1 MNKTVW
7 TFGIVSGLV
16 AIVMMALVVPQLRA
30 QETGMADILGYSS
43 MLLSALFVFFGIRSY
58 RENAGQGSLTF
69 GKGFAVGALITLV
82 AGLIYTVGFQVM
94 YFQVVPDFGDVFQ
107 SCMVKRAQAEG
118 ASPEK
123 VLETAE
129 TAAELKRLYDQPL
142 TNALLALGTSLPIG
156 LAASAAAAGILR
168 RR

>member
-1 MNKTVW
+1 MKKTVW
-7 TFGIVSGLV
+7 TFGIVSALV
-16 AIVMMALVVPQLRA
+16 AIVMMALVVPQLR
-30 QETGMADILGYSS
+30 ENDTSTADFLGYSS

-58 RENAGQGSLTF
+58 REKAGQGRLTF
-69 GKGFAVGALITLV
+69 GKGFVVGALITLV
-82 AGLIYTVGFQVM
+82 AGLLYTVAFQLM
-94 YFQVVPDFGDVFQ
+94 YFQVVPDFGEVFEA
-107 SCMVKRAQAEG
+107 CMVKRAQSTG
-118 ASPEK
+118 ASDAEIAD
-123 VLETAE
+123 TAK

>member
-7 TFGIVSGLV
+7 TFGLVSGLV

-58 RENAGQGSLTF
+58 RENAGQGRLTF
-69 GKGFAVGALITLV
+69 GKGFAVGTLITLV
-82 AGLIYTVGFQVM
+82 AGLIYTAGFQVM

-107 SCMVKRAQAEG
+107 SCMVKRAESQG
-118 ASPEK
+118 ASAEK
-123 VLETAE
+123 VLETAK
-129 TAAELKRLYDQPL
+129 TAAELKRLYDQPV

-156 LAASAAAAGILR
+156 LAASAVAAAILR